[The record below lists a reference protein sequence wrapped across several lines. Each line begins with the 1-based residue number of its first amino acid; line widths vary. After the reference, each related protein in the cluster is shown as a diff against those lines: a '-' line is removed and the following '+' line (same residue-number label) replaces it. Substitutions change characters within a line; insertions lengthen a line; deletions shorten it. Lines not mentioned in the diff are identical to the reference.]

1 MFRRFTFRQVSFFGA
16 LLVAIA
22 LFLTSFANSV
32 TSFIVTFSALYGAG
46 VGIAAS
52 ANSLALN
59 TYFKEKR
66 RIATGISWTMTAI
79 GPILIP
85 HIVTVLLAIYGVQGT
100 VLLFSAFSLNA
111 IACALVFQPVR
122 WHTKSV
128 SDSEELLKENDYE
141 CFYCQTL
148 KRGNQSIFS
157 SQYIYNADCNA
168 FPGYEI
174 IDPGTP
180 MMARSNDGWSSRKR
194 SLYDSKH
201 SMNSRTPRIDY
212 ESKRT
217 STRTSNQ
224 NLVISNRPSYV
235 NLVLLEKEEMRR
247 LEKEQRRREKRR
259 EKKDVVKIDENVL
272 EASHHLITN
281 DKNRFS
287 NKIEEHSEED
297 CPTQKAPHD
306 LPQTD
311 RMHRQ
316 KSNDDNKYI
325 TDNHSVLSVKKTD
338 DFRPRTNTFN
348 VEKEV
353 LRVASKKLE
362 QYVDNNLKTN
372 EKSYCTCEEEKKMI
386 QVMHEEDKNYVEEE
400 EEKYTFWQKV
410 VIFFDLGLLK
420 DWTYINIMVGVTI
433 SNFSEL
439 NFSILTPFVLADFG
453 FTKMQIA
460 AAMSFLGGM
469 DIGVR
474 FFIPFIAG
482 KIGWENRTFFL
493 FGVMGM
499 ALGRIC
505 KFLFLEFW
513 NFFVTQNI
521 SSSGSFSIILRWYG
535 VGWMDWIK

>member
-16 LLVAIA
+16 LLVAVA
-22 LFLTSFANSV
+22 LFFTSFANSV
-32 TSFIVTFSALYGAG
+32 TSFIITFSVFYGAG

-66 RIATGISWTMTAI
+66 RIATGISWTATAL
-79 GPILIP
+79 GPIIIP
-85 HIVTVLLAIYGVQGT
+85 HIVTVLLDSYGVQGT
-100 VLLFSAFSLNA
+100 VLLFSGFALNA
-111 IACALVFQPVR
+111 IACSLIFQPVR
-122 WHTKSV
+122 WHTKSL
-128 SDSEELLKENDYE
+128 SDNEELLKENDYE

-148 KRGNQSIFS
+148 KRANPSIFS

-194 SLYDSKH
+194 SLYGSKH

-212 ESKRT
+212 ESKRA

-259 EKKDVVKIDENVL
+259 EKKDVIKIEENVVL
-272 EASHHLITN
+272 EDCPSLKAPHDLIPI
-281 DKNRFS
+281 DKNRLAD
-287 NKIEEHSEED
+287 KIEEHSEED

-306 LPQTD
+306 LPE
-311 RMHRQ
+311 
-316 KSNDDNKYI
+316 NDKNHLPKNNEDNKYI
-325 TDNHSVLSVKKTD
+325 TDNHSVLSVKKTTD
-338 DFRPRTNTFN
+338 DYRQRNNTFN

-362 QYVDNNLKTN
+362 QYVINDLKSVDQSR
-372 EKSYCTCEEEKKMI
+372 SYCTCEEEKKLI
-386 QVMHEEDKNYVEEE
+386 QIMNEEEDNFDNEEE
-400 EEKYTFWQKV
+400 EEKFTFWQKV

-420 DWTYINIMVGVTI
+420 DWTYINIMIGATI

-460 AAMSFLGGM
+460 SAMSFLGGM

-505 KFLFLEFW
+505 KY
-513 NFFVTQNI
+513 
-521 SSSGSFSIILRWYG
+521 S
-535 VGWMDWIK
+535 

>member
-16 LLVAIA
+16 LLVAVA
-22 LFLTSFANSV
+22 LFFTSFANSV
-32 TSFIVTFSALYGAG
+32 TSFIITFSALYGAG

-66 RIATGISWTMTAI
+66 RIATGISWTATAL
-79 GPILIP
+79 GPIIIP
-85 HIVTVLLAIYGVQGT
+85 HIVTVLLDSYGVQGT
-100 VLLFSAFSLNA
+100 VLLFSGFALNA
-111 IACALVFQPVR
+111 IACSLIFQPVR
-122 WHTKSV
+122 WHTKSL
-128 SDSEELLKENDYE
+128 SDTEELLKESEYE

-148 KRGNQSIFS
+148 KRANPSIFS

-201 SMNSRTPRIDY
+201 SMNSRTPR
-212 ESKRT
+212 SRRA
-217 STRTSNQ
+217 STTRASNQ

-259 EKKDVVKIDENVL
+259 EKKDAIKIE
-272 EASHHLITN
+272 EEMITN
-281 DKNRFS
+281 DKNRFV

-306 LPQTD
+306 LPEYD
-311 RMHRQ
+311 KNHLP
-316 KSNDDNKYI
+316 KNNEDNKYI

-338 DFRPRTNTFN
+338 DYMQRTNTFN

-362 QYVDNNLKTN
+362 QYVNNDLKTVDQ
-372 EKSYCTCEEEKKMI
+372 SYCTCEEEKKLI
-386 QVMHEEDKNYVEEE
+386 QIMNEEEENFVNEE
-400 EEKYTFWQKV
+400 EEKFTFWQKV

-420 DWTYINIMVGVTI
+420 DWTYINIMIGVTI

-460 AAMSFLGGM
+460 GAMSFLGGM

-505 KFLFLEFW
+505 KSQRECFKQSEMGKVP
-513 NFFVTQNI
+513 NK
-521 SSSGSFSIILRWYG
+521 SG
-535 VGWMDWIK
+535 